1 MKINRKILAGTLL
14 LLSAAI
20 PIQTFAEE
28 EAETRYRSLTIT
40 AVDGHQYG
48 LNLVPNLGAHFNNE
62 ADFVLDAPE
71 FDESGNPIVDEET
84 GMRVYKTYLTV
95 PGYELSSIVFS
106 SEITG
111 IDSPEAATDFDILY
125 DFNASTL
132 RVTGAEGK
140 AVAVYAADGRQEA
153 TVALSADTTVD
164 MSRFGSGIHI
174 VTIDSKTF
182 KLLVK

>member
-1 MKINRKILAGTLL
+1 MKINKQILAGSLL

-20 PIQTFAEE
+20 PLRTFAEE

-62 ADFVLDAPE
+62 ADFVLEAPE

-84 GMRVYKTYLTV
+84 GIRVYKTYLTV
-95 PGYELSSIVFS
+95 PGYELSSVNFN

-111 IDSPEAATDFDILY
+111 IDSPEAATDFNILY
-125 DFNASTL
+125 DFNTSTL

-140 AVAVYAADGRQEA
+140 TVTVFAADGRQEA
-153 TVALSADTTVD
+153 TLTLSADTLID

>member
-1 MKINRKILAGTLL
+1 MKINRKILVGTLL

-28 EAETRYRSLTIT
+28 EADPRYRSLTIT
-40 AVDGHQYG
+40 TVDGHHYG
-48 LNLVPNLGAHFNNE
+48 LNLVPNLGARFNEE
-62 ADFVLDAPE
+62 ADFVLTAPE
-71 FDESGNPIVDEET
+71 FNEDGSPVRDEET
-84 GMRVYKTYLTV
+84 GVQVYRTYLTV
-95 PGYELSSIVFS
+95 PGYELSSVNFN

-111 IDSPEAATDFDILY
+111 IDSPEAARDFDILY

-140 AVAVYAADGRQEA
+140 NLSVFTADGRQEA
-153 TVALSADTTVD
+153 TVALSADTFID